1 MTKRVFNFICS
12 GCAAFSAFIK
22 AELRKPI
29 APYALTHEEWEAM
42 QESDY

>member
-1 MTKRVFNFICS
+1 MIKRLSNFIHS

-29 APYALTHEEWEAM
+29 ASYTLTHEEWEAM
-42 QESDY
+42 QQEA